1 MVSWELIVNPLLCCV
16 QAVSGASIDRPHQ
29 HIDTYIYEKDFNAYD
44 INNNNNFSLPNT
56 ARYIR
61 ESAYAPPPCA
71 DLDLVDWT
79 WLTGPGWRDLV
90 DRTWLTS
97 PGWPSRYVSELSF
110 VWLILFAIV
119 LLQIVPFRSYMFLQ
133 FVIKIVSFQWF
144 CFPCQNCIF
153 SVSLFRIDIVQFL
166 PFQNCQ
172 CPDASLSDVFF
183 LSCS

>member
-1 MVSWELIVNPLLCCV
+1 MRMI
-16 QAVSGASIDRPHQ
+16 SIIIITFRYRTQPG
-29 HIDTYIYEKDFNAYD
+29 IYENR
-44 INNNNNFSLPNT
+44 PT
-56 ARYIR
+56 P
-61 ESAYAPPPCA
+61 PPPCA

-183 LSCS
+183 LSCSFPQLSLSHFS